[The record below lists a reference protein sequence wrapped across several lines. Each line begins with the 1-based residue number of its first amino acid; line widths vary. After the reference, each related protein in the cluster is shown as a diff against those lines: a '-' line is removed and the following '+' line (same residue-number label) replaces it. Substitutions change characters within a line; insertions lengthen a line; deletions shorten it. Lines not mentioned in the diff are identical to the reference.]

1 MVSSD
6 ALSDLG
12 VILASLWYVI
22 YPSVVVILG
31 LLAKQ
36 IGLLRY
42 LAGIGHFIPFL
53 RVEFK
58 PIERYVLRGLAD
70 EPTIGT
76 LNAKITNMPRWK
88 LLSSNAH
95 NVQLQLNLR
104 DTASRK
110 EWKFPSIIWDL
121 NTRETRINEM
131 VIGREYPVR
140 LLEYYQGSKSTHVMN
155 PNQTP
160 IKAGMYELELEVLC
174 SEYKR
179 PLRKKYYD
187 PQTEGSVIRIPDRFA
202 EAIG

>member
-1 MVSSD
+1 LVSSG
-6 ALSDLG
+6 ALSELG
-12 VILASLWYVI
+12 AVLASLWYVI
-22 YPSVVVILG
+22 YPSIALILG
-31 LLAKQ
+31 FVAKQ

-53 RVEFK
+53 RTEFT
-58 PIERYVLRGLAD
+58 PIERSVVRGLAGGLA
-70 EPTIGT
+70 IGT
-76 LNAKITNMPRWK
+76 LNAKITNVPRWK

-110 EWKFPSIIWDL
+110 EWKFLPVMWDL
-121 NTRETRINEM
+121 NTRETQIDEM
-131 VIGREYPVR
+131 IIGREYPVR
-140 LLEYYQGSKSTHVMN
+140 LLEYYQGSKSTHVMS

-160 IKAGMYELELEVLC
+160 INAGVYELELEVLC

-179 PLRKKYYD
+179 PLRRKYHD
-187 PQTEGSVIRIPDRFA
+187 PQTEGSVIRIPEMFA